1 MIREDVE
8 EVVEDEQGFEEVVMS
23 EQEARKDVVI
33 RKDEDDH

>member
-8 EVVEDEQGFEEVVMS
+8 EVVEDEQGLEEVVMS